1 MRYGGLQKA
10 MHQAYSNQEL
20 ERLAECCRVR
30 MKVLEPGGSI
40 DPPSGGAISGD
51 FDTYSVGN
59 DLSVCTARGWTTCDL
74 RAVLEVPR
82 GLFVGVVTKGTMQF
96 GLNSKQGRRTVRQGG
111 GVVVSVSE
119 AAELRT
125 ETAADCA
132 FEGLSIFLDETWFDR
147 LEELAGDNPD
157 DRIRVR
163 QLSKS
168 YLVEY
173 VAGSSGVSLLAA
185 ELMKSSRNL
194 GLLGRLHR
202 ESITLDILGGML
214 RPIMRRNHAFSPS
227 LRRTDVEIIERAQE
241 IILSRLNNPP
251 TLSSLSTELGINVTK
266 LKTQF
271 PMVFGETVFEFIH
284 SRRMALARQLLSGRY
299 YNVSQIAFFLGYKSP
314 TNFSTAFRKY
324 YGVRPK
330 DILH

>member
-10 MHQAYSNQEL
+10 MRQTYTNQEL
-20 ERLAECCRVR
+20 VRLAECCRVR
-30 MKVLEPGGSI
+30 MEVLEPRGSTGS
-40 DPPSGGAISGD
+40 PSGGAVSGD

-59 DLSVCTARGWTTCDL
+59 DVSVCIARGCTTCDL
-74 RAVLEVPR
+74 ETVLELPR
-82 GLFVGVVTKGTMQF
+82 GLFVGIVTKGTMQC
-96 GLNSKQGRRTVRQGG
+96 GGNSNQTPATLGRGS
-111 GVVVSVSE
+111 GVVVSASE
-119 AAELRT
+119 AAEMRS
-125 ETAADCA
+125 ETAANCA

-147 LEELAGDNPD
+147 LEQLAGDNPD
-157 DRIRVR
+157 DRVR
-163 QLSKS
+163 IKQLSKN

-173 VAGSSGVSLLAA
+173 VAASSEVSLLAA
-185 ELMKSSRNL
+185 ELTKSSRNL

-202 ESITLDILGGML
+202 ESITLDIIGAML
-214 RPIMRRNHAFSPS
+214 RPVMRRNHVFTPS
-227 LRRTDVEIIERAQE
+227 LRRTDIEIMEHAQE
-241 IILSRLNNPP
+241 IILSRLSNPP

-284 SRRMALARQLLSGRY
+284 SRRMSLARQLLSGRY
-299 YNVSQIAFFLGYKSP
+299 YNVSQIAFLFGYKSP

-330 DILH
+330 DILC